1 MIIAIWTK
9 LKLIISQR
17 CKDDYEVTSQKSILN
32 KWSLYTP
39 WKYWIFW
46 TCAPRCKYWEI

>member
-1 MIIAIWTK
+1 MDLLTIEGQCLKMIIAIWTK
-9 LKLIISQR
+9 LKLIIYQR

-39 WKYWIFW
+39 
-46 TCAPRCKYWEI
+46 